1 MRMKNERIQLR
12 RIVTAMLLTGVMLLS
27 ACGSISS
34 KSGRTS
40 GSSTGSSEKAVTSSS
55 SESGKN
61 DKKYNFINPDGK
73 TLETRINTPEGYT
86 RTKEAEGS
94 LGEFLRNYKMKKDGS
109 PILLYDGSVKNDNG
123 RHAAVFKLPLEN
135 VDLQQCADSIM
146 RVYAEYY
153 RSIGLDEK
161 IAFHFTNGFLASY
174 SKWKQGYRI
183 SVNGNNVSWVKSA
196 GTDDSDETFIKY
208 LHTVFNYAGTAS
220 MATECRPVKLKDIRI
235 GDVFLRAGS
244 PGHVLMVVDTA
255 KNKEGKTAFLLAQGY
270 MPAQNFHVLKN
281 RGDDPWYYE
290 DDVDYSDEKKVYSIG
305 SEILE
310 RPEY

>member
-1 MRMKNERIQLR
+1 M
-12 RIVTAMLLTGVMLLS
+12 
-27 ACGSISS
+27 
-34 KSGRTS
+34 
-40 GSSTGSSEKAVTSSS
+40 
-55 SESGKN
+55 
-61 DKKYNFINPDGK
+61 
-73 TLETRINTPEGYT
+73 
-86 RTKEAEGS
+86 S
-94 LGEFLRNYKMKKDGS
+94 L
-109 PILLYDGSVKNDNG
+109 
-123 RHAAVFKLPLEN
+123 
-135 VDLQQCADSIM
+135 
-146 RVYAEYY
+146 
-153 RSIGLDEK
+153 
-161 IAFHFTNGFLASY
+161 
-174 SKWKQGYRI
+174 
-183 SVNGNNVSWVKSA
+183 
-196 GTDDSDETFIKY
+196 KY

>member
-1 MRMKNERIQLR
+1 MRMKNERIQMR
-12 RIVTAMLLTGVMLLS
+12 RILTAMLLTGVMLLS
-27 ACGSISS
+27 SCGSISS
-34 KSGRTS
+34 KPGRTS
-40 GSSTGSSEKAVTSSS
+40 GNSTGSSEKAVTSSS

-61 DKKYNFINPDGK
+61 DKKNNFINPDGK

-153 RSIGLDEK
+153 RSIGKDDR

-183 SVNGNNVSWVKSA
+183 SVNGNRVSWTKSA
-196 GTDDSDETFIKY
+196 QADDSDETFIKY
-208 LHTVFNYAGTAS
+208 LHIVFNYAGTMS
-220 MATECRPVKLKDIRI
+220 MDTESKKIDLKDIRI
-235 GDVFLRAGS
+235 GDIFLRAGS
-244 PGHVLMVVDTA
+244 PGHVMMVVDTCENA
-255 KNKEGKTAFLLAQGY
+255 DGKKAFLLAQGFT
-270 MPAQNFHVLKN
+270 PAQEFHVLKN
-281 RGDDPWYYE
+281 HGDDPWYYE
-290 DDVDYSDEKKVYSIG
+290 DDVDYSKNKDQYSIG
-305 SEILE
+305 TMILK